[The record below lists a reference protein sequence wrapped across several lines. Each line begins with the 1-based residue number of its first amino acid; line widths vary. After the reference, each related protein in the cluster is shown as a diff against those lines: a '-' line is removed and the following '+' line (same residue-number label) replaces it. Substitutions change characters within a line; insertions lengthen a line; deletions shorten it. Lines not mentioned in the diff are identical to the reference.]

1 MTRIFDVHFLA
12 RLRLVSL
19 TEGISTLVLFCVAM
33 PLKYLADMP
42 LAVRIVGSLHGLL
55 FVGLVAMFLLAVRRV
70 PITPGLAFAGILAAI
85 VPGGPFV
92 MDRWLKA
99 ADNK

>member
-1 MTRIFDVHFLA
+1 M
-12 RLRLVSL
+12 
-19 TEGISTLVLFCVAM
+19 VLFGIAI

-42 LAVRIVGSLHGLL
+42 MAVSVVGSVHGLL

-70 PITPGLAFAGILAAI
+70 PISRQLAFAGIVAAI

-99 ADNK
+99 VGNK

>member
-1 MTRIFDVHFLA
+1 MTPGSDLRFRQ
-12 RLRLVSL
+12 RLRLLSL
-19 TEGISTLVLFCVAM
+19 AEGVSTLVLFGIAM
-33 PLKYLADMP
+33 PLKYLAGMP
-42 LAVRIVGSLHGLL
+42 LAVSIVGSLHGLL

-70 PITPGLAFAGILAAI
+70 PIPPGLAFAGIIAAI